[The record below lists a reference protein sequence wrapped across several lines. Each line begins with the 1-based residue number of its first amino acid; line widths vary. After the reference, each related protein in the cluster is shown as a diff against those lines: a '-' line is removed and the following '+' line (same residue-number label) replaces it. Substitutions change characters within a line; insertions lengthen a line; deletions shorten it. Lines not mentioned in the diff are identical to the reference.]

1 MVQKELSLSN
11 GQYDRRMPG
20 KILFSL
26 FNALSDIDEKISA
39 ERWRA
44 IEHAN
49 RRTIQNCISIFNVSR
64 GMVSRTAFHVTESIN
79 MWIRKALSDGKE
91 ITSADISEV
100 VEDSLRSW
108 MPPETDLEIIDYSD
122 LTGEIYE
129 NVNEILNL
137 PEKTIV
143 LEILSIY
150 FNKVFH
156 SQINSLSEKG
166 NQTATLTL
174 EIKGKSERLNFENN
188 TCKDYADEV
197 NIMHKAIYIDNPF
210 VVDELSTYSDLN
222 PMNELLKELLTSKQQ
237 EGVLDGLIESI
248 RTKEKLEDIY
258 QTLQSVVGGEILTDS
273 KNDDFYLK
281 TNDSSPILL
290 QNLSTGMK
298 SFVILK
304 ILLEKG
310 CIKEKDVII
319 LDEPEIHLHPQWQIV
334 YAELIVLLQKY
345 FDLSVVVTTHS
356 PYFVDAINLFSCKYG
371 SDKGVNYYLSANK
384 DNVVQMECV
393 TKDIDLI
400 YKKMASPIQMLE
412 TLRYELNNI
421 ER

>member
-1 MVQKELSLSN
+1 MKLGIKNFAKIKDADIIIDGITVIAGENNTGKSTV
-11 GQYDRRMPG
+11 G

-174 EIKGKSERLNFENN
+174 EIKGKSERLNFE
-188 TCKDYADEV
+188 K
-197 NIMHKAIYIDNPF
+197 
-210 VVDELSTYSDLN
+210 STYSDLN

-248 RTKEKLEDIY
+248 RTKEK
-258 QTLQSVVGGEILTDS
+258 
-273 KNDDFYLK
+273 F
-281 TNDSSPILL
+281 
-290 QNLSTGMK
+290 
-298 SFVILK
+298 F
-304 ILLEKG
+304 
-310 CIKEKDVII
+310 
-319 LDEPEIHLHPQWQIV
+319 
-334 YAELIVLLQKY
+334 A
-345 FDLSVVVTTHS
+345 
-356 PYFVDAINLFSCKYG
+356 
-371 SDKGVNYYLSANK
+371 
-384 DNVVQMECV
+384 
-393 TKDIDLI
+393 
-400 YKKMASPIQMLE
+400 
-412 TLRYELNNI
+412 
-421 ER
+421 